1 MVELST
7 GTMKLFADHYP
18 DSRPLPVFYGDISD
32 LDWVISE
39 WAKYGNTDQWE
50 IDDARK
56 RSPGLVVNYWG
67 SQQGAPTF
75 IWTSKQLNDM
85 PKLTKMNLISHHIVH
100 AIQHRSTKRNYHFL
114 PSWGSEGGA
123 EFYGA
128 MVNTLIADFD
138 YLIYRKEKISE
149 AKRNKRENL
158 SNYNSNDWLNAIN
171 PIDLAAKNSDNSNT
185 ANLQYSVGMFLN
197 ERLVGEFGHQK
208 VMNWWGGIRETL
220 DWKVAFQ
227 SAFSTDVD
235 AWYKNSAIPY
245 LIEVF
250 KE

>member
-32 LDWVISE
+32 LEWVIAE
-39 WAKYGNTDQWE
+39 WAKYGYTDQWE

-67 SQQGAPTF
+67 SQQGHPTF

-85 PKLTKMNLISHHIVH
+85 PKRTKMNLISHHIVH
-100 AIQHRSTKRNYHFL
+100 AIQHRATKRNYHFL

-149 AKRNKRENL
+149 AKRNKGENL
-158 SNYNSNDWLNAIN
+158 SNYNSNDWLKAIK
-171 PIDLAAKNSDNSNT
+171 PIDVAAKDSDNSKT
-185 ANLQYSVGMFLN
+185 ANLQYNVGMFLN